1 MEVDVK
7 MPRLG
12 EEMIEGTI
20 VEWLKKEGDQV
31 TKDESLLVVDSGKAA
46 LEVEAEVSGTLK
58 KILVPADTENIAIG
72 QVIAIIESDN

>member
-12 EEMIEGTI
+12 EEMIEGTV
-20 VEWLKKEGDQV
+20 VEWLKKVGERV
-31 TKDESLLVVDSGKAA
+31 EKDESLLVVDSGKAA

-58 KILVPADTENIAIG
+58 EILVPEGTEGIAIG
-72 QVIAIIESDN
+72 QVIAKIESDN